1 MYGISEVSY
10 CAEIHRLFLHG
21 RSLLVQVRNPLLFYN
36 FLHSLLFKDGCLL
49 DFS

>member
-36 FLHSLLFKDGCLL
+36 FLHSLLFKDGCLF